1 MRVLITGYGGF
12 VGRHLAAELAAMTP
26 WRLWG
31 TTWRADA
38 APPPVDQPVE
48 PVAVDLRDPAAVVE
62 LFEALRPDI
71 VFHLAAQSFVPD
83 SWRDPWGTF
92 ETNVRMQLNV
102 LQAAREQRA
111 RPAPGGP
118 GGHGPG
124 GLGPSGLGPRI
135 VVAST
140 NEVYGAASVAGA
152 GTDESAPLA
161 PRNPYATSKAAQ
173 DLMAGEFA
181 ARWPDAGAVDVVRL
195 RPFTHIGPGQDDR
208 FVAASFAHQVA
219 EIEAGRS
226 SGPLKVG
233 DLSARRDF
241 SDVRDIVR
249 GYRLAAERG
258 AAGVVYNLGAGRS
271 RAVQEIVDHFVSRA
285 RVPVKVEVDP
295 ARLRPSDVPET
306 RCDARRAHDEIGW
319 APSIPFETTLDDI
332 LADWRLRVATG
343 AVQPTT
349 A

>member
-12 VGRHLAAELAAMTP
+12 VGRHLAAELAAATP

-31 TTWRADA
+31 TTWRADVA
-38 APPPVDQPVE
+38 RPAELPRPDVAT
-48 PVAVDLRDPAAVVE
+48 VAVDLRDPAAVDGV
-62 LFEALRPDI
+62 FAAVAPDI

-83 SWRDPWGTF
+83 AWRDPWGTF
-92 ETNVRMQLNV
+92 EANVRMQLHV
-102 LQAAREQRA
+102 LEAARRQASSPE
-111 RPAPGGP
+111 PGGP
-118 GGHGPG
+118 DGR
-124 GLGPSGLGPRI
+124 GPRV

-140 NEVYGAASVAGA
+140 NEVYGAAPVDGA
-152 GTDESAPLA
+152 GTDEDAPLA

-173 DLMAGEFA
+173 DLLAGQYA
-181 ARWPDAGAVDVVRL
+181 LGGLDVVRL

-208 FVAASFAHQVA
+208 FVAASFARQLA
-219 EIEAGRS
+219 EIETGVAPAELR
-226 SGPLKVG
+226 VG

-258 AAGVVYNLGAGRS
+258 PAGAVYNLGRGQS
-271 RAVQEIVDHFVSRA
+271 HAVREIVDHFVTRA
-285 RVPVKVEVDP
+285 RRPITVAVDP

-306 RCDARRAHDEIGW
+306 RCDAARARDGLGW
-319 APSIPFETTLDDI
+319 APAIPFETTLDDI
-332 LADWRLRVATG
+332 LADWRARVPAAT
-343 AVQPTT
+343 AT

>member
-48 PVAVDLRDPAAVVE
+48 PVAVDLRDPAAVAE

-92 ETNVRMQLNV
+92 ETNVRMQLNI
-102 LQAAREQRA
+102 LQAAREQRT
-111 RPAPGGP
+111 RPAPG
-118 GGHGPG
+118 
-124 GLGPSGLGPRI
+124 GPSGLGPRI

-140 NEVYGAASVAGA
+140 NEVYGAASVDGP
-152 GTDESAPLA
+152 GTAESAPLA

-181 ARWPDAGAVDVVRL
+181 ARWPEAGAVDVVRL

-208 FVAASFAHQVA
+208 FVAASFARQVA
-219 EIEAGRS
+219 EIEAGVS
-226 SGPLKVG
+226 GGPLKVG

-258 AAGVVYNLGAGRS
+258 PAGVVYNLGSGRS
-271 RAVQEIVDHFVSRA
+271 RAVHEIVDHFVARA
-285 RVPVKVEVDP
+285 RVAVNVEVDP

-306 RCDARRAHDEIGW
+306 RCDARRAHDQIGW

-332 LADWRLRVATG
+332 LADWRARIAAG
-343 AVQPTT
+343 AVPPTT